1 MEDQKKKAKLINLLK
16 AEVLQATGKNKE
28 ATDLLTE
35 IVSEHPLEGGH

>member
-1 MEDQKKKAKLINLLK
+1 MEDQKKKEIINLLK

-35 IVSEHPLEGGH
+35 IVSEHPFKEGH